1 MSDVLGKVW
10 INGRLV
16 SPGDAAV
23 PVTDH
28 GFVVG
33 DGVFETVRVAN
44 GAPFAW
50 SRHVARLH
58 RSARQLGIEVPV
70 PNTELR
76 AGADAAIASAGVDAA
91 KLRVT
96 VTGGP
101 GPLGSGRSHSPA
113 TVVIA
118 VGPPTVWPPALA
130 VAVSPWTR
138 NPQDPLAGAKTT
150 SYGGNVVALAWA
162 AGQRPAAGE
171 ALFTVA
177 GTGALSEGT
186 GSNVFVAVNGGLHTP
201 SLATACLAGVTRG
214 LLIETL
220 GDVVE
225 RDDLSVNDLRAS
237 TEAFLTSATRGVQP
251 IELVDGA
258 ALAACPGPLTK
269 AAADAYATLLA
280 DRPDP

>member
-10 INGRLV
+10 INGQLV
-16 SPGDAAV
+16 STADAAV
-23 PVTDH
+23 PVFDH

-33 DGVFETVRVAN
+33 DGVFESIRVL
-44 GAPFAW
+44 GGLPFAW

-58 RSARQLGIEVPV
+58 RSADRLGLELPATDI
-70 PNTELR
+70 ELR
-76 AGADAAIASAGVDAA
+76 AGADAVLDSAAVDAA
-91 KLRVT
+91 KLRIT
-96 VTGGP
+96 ITGGP
-101 GPLGSGRSHSPA
+101 GPLGSGRALGPA

-118 VGPPTVWPPALA
+118 LGPATAWPATVA

-138 NPQDPLAGAKTT
+138 NPHDPMAGVKTT

-162 AGQRPAAGE
+162 ARQHPPAGE
-171 ALFTVA
+171 ALFTVT

-186 GSNVFVAVNGGLHTP
+186 GSNVFVAVNGTLHTP
-201 SLATACLAGVTRG
+201 SLATACLAGVTRS

-225 RDDLSVNDLRAS
+225 RDDLNLNDLRGT
-237 TEAFLTSATRGVQP
+237 TEAFLSSATRGVQP

-258 ALAACPGPLTK
+258 ALPACPGPLTK
-269 AAADAYATLLA
+269 AAADAYGTILATN
-280 DRPDP
+280 PDP

>member
-1 MSDVLGKVW
+1 M
-10 INGRLV
+10 NGRLTP
-16 SPGDAAV
+16 PGDAAV
-23 PVTDH
+23 PTTDH

-33 DGVFETVRVAN
+33 DGVFESIRVV
-44 GAPFAW
+44 GGLPFAW

-58 RSARQLGIEVPV
+58 ASAHRLGLEVPV
-70 PNTELR
+70 PAAELR
-76 AGADAAIASAGVDAA
+76 AAADAVIESTGVAAG
-91 KLRVT
+91 KLRIT

-101 GPLGSGRSHSPA
+101 GPLGSGRAHGPA
-113 TVVIA
+113 TVVVSMGPA
-118 VGPPTVWPPALA
+118 TPWPPTVA

-138 NPQDPLAGAKTT
+138 NPDDPLAGAKTT

-162 AGQRPAAGE
+162 AQQSPPAGE

-186 GSNVFVAVNGGLHTP
+186 GSNVFVAVDGALHTP
-201 SLATACLAGVTRG
+201 SLATACLAGVTRA
-214 LLIETL
+214 LIIEAL

-225 RDDLSVNDLRAS
+225 SDHLSVNDLRGT

-258 ALAACPGPLTK
+258 ALPSCPGPLTK
-269 AAADAYATLLA
+269 LAADAYATLLA
-280 DRPDP
+280 ADPNP